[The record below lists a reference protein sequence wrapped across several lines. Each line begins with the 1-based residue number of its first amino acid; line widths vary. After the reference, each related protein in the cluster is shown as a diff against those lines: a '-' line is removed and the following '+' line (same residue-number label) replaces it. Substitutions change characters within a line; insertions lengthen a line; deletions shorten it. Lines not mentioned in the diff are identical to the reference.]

1 MNLTTSSCLLLLR
14 SVSRNIHRANIHP
27 LITRLYTEGFSQTT
41 AELCKAQLQ
50 KLRGQEQRFKRRLH
64 SIHRKFANV
73 PENSEFQGHH
83 HVYFEDGKGIYRSTP
98 GHGELEMVEVFRA
111 DWGGDG
117 YGSIQRVRLSPTETM
132 LAATVKKDHHEET
145 RCMLVHLGG
154 VNLQQNAMLVLD
166 NVLSFEWAADDVLFY
181 STQEALR
188 CLRVF
193 RLHLSD
199 SGVQTTLV
207 YEEKDPEFFVEVSR
221 SRDQRLVTINC
232 SSKISSEVWFVDSKT
247 PLSFPTLIE
256 SRHPGLLYHVEHS
269 DNHLFILAN
278 TGAHQEYQLLRAP
291 LASPSMPHWVP
302 VFSALPG
309 TVIKDMEL
317 LQDHCV
323 FTVKDSQ
330 CRLQI
335 HTLTTQEP
343 YQLNTLELPY
353 WACDLSPQRVGTVNG
368 RSFSF
373 LLSSPV
379 HPPVR
384 YHYSSRKQK
393 FSITED
399 DTRYISLP
407 DFNTTRLRAASQD
420 GTMVPLTLLHMPAL
434 SELHNSPLLL
444 HVYGAYG
451 VDLDMSF
458 SPEKRL
464 LLEDGWAL
472 AYCHVRGGGERGLS
486 WHRAGSVLQKRRGV
500 EDLAACIQTLH
511 RLGVSHPALTALTA
525 RSAGAVLAGALC
537 NHNPQLLRAVILQA
551 PFLDVL
557 GTMQDASLPLT
568 VEERGEWG
576 DPHIREHRD
585 NIASYCPCHNIIPQL
600 YPSILITAYSEDRRV
615 PLSGVM
621 KYVERLKK
629 AIQMCTTRVGV
640 NARVPDVIL
649 NMQPGGDHFGPE
661 DFHLSLNESARQ
673 LAFLY
678 TELGLDHQKTQR
690 RQKKKKSSNNLTS
703 KSHKH

>member
-1 MNLTTSSCLLLLR
+1 M
-14 SVSRNIHRANIHP
+14 
-27 LITRLYTEGFSQTT
+27 GFRETT
-41 AELCKAQLQ
+41 AELSKAQLQ
-50 KLRGQEQRFKRRLH
+50 KLRVQEQRFKRRLH

-83 HVYFEDGKGIYRSTP
+83 HVYSEDGKGIYRSTL
-98 GHGELEMVEVFRA
+98 GHGEQEMVEVFRA

-132 LAATVKKDHHEET
+132 LAATVKKDRHEET

-154 VNLQQNAMLVLD
+154 VNLHQNTMLVLD

-181 STQEALR
+181 STQETLR

-193 RLHLSD
+193 CLHLSD

-232 SSKISSEVWFVDSKT
+232 SSKISSEVWFIDSKT
-247 PLSFPTLIE
+247 PLSFPTLIQ
-256 SRHPGLLYHVEHS
+256 SRQPGLLYHVEHS

-302 VFSALPG
+302 VFSAVPG

-335 HTLTTQEP
+335 QTLTTKEP
-343 YQLNTLELPY
+343 YQLNTLQLPH
-353 WACDLSPQRVGTVNG
+353 WACDLSPQRVGTVDRG
-368 RSFSF
+368 SLGF

-379 HPPVR
+379 HPPVH
-384 YHYSSRKQK
+384 YLYSSRKQK
-393 FSITED
+393 LSITEE

-407 DFNTTRLRAASQD
+407 EFNTTRLQAASQD

-434 SELHNSPLLL
+434 SELHNAPLLL

-472 AYCHVRGGGERGLS
+472 AYCHVRGGGERGLA

-511 RLGVSHPALTALTA
+511 HLGVSQPALTALTS

-537 NHNPQLLRAVILQA
+537 NHNPQLLRAVILQV

-557 GTMQDASLPLT
+557 GTMQDPSLPLT

-576 DPHIREHRD
+576 DPLIREHRD
-585 NIASYCPCHNIIPQL
+585 NIASYCPCYNIIPQL
-600 YPSILITAYSEDRRV
+600 YPPILITAYSEDRRV

-629 AIQMCTTRVGV
+629 AIQMFT
-640 NARVPDVIL
+640 AR
-649 NMQPGGDHFGPE
+649 
-661 DFHLSLNESARQ
+661 LSNKP
-673 LAFLY
+673 
-678 TELGLDHQKTQR
+678 LGLREALTLSPRER
-690 RQKKKKSSNNLTS
+690 RALIWKQVMWSDSSPYPPEVTLCASCCVRNTVSTS
-703 KSHKH
+703 SSGALR